1 MLSPNLLAPIVGQE
15 SSQPNIM
22 NSMGGA
28 DPTVGQGNTLPSGN
42 PGGIPGFGEL
52 QNTAQPGPPGLSS
65 QPNMM
70 TSSGVDNSGAFM
82 AGHSQIQNQGSSPW
96 NVLFE
101 PVNHDPFNQQA
112 MPLATGGGM
121 YKP

>member
-1 MLSPNLLAPIVGQE
+1 MVVTGTFHSKAGTGLPAFSA
-15 SSQPNIM
+15 QPNI
-22 NSMGGA
+22 
-28 DPTVGQGNTLPSGN
+28 T
-42 PGGIPGFGEL
+42 
-52 QNTAQPGPPGLSS
+52 
-65 QPNMM
+65 

-112 MPLATGGGM
+112 MPLATSGGM